1 VYTGAGIR
9 CTRVSVLLISYPMS
23 AARDQTAIA
32 LTTLLSDALLL
43 PTFVGGAPDS
53 NDRDLAPFD
62 VLFRITLR
70 ADGKSKGVR
79 FVLDK
84 PRRGKGYHVESSNR
98 IMTDWVKPGG
108 Y

>member
-1 VYTGAGIR
+1 
-9 CTRVSVLLISYPMS
+9 
-23 AARDQTAIA
+23 
-32 LTTLLSDALLL
+32 LS
-43 PTFVGGAPDS
+43 GGAPDT
-53 NDRDLAPFD
+53 NDRDLAPFN